1 MTATVRTDRLTVPGA
16 ALHYE
21 VRGNGP
27 ALLMIAGG
35 GGDAGYYTPVADL
48 LADEFTVITYDRRG
62 NSRSP
67 LSDPPR
73 DLVMAEQS
81 ADARALLDAVAG
93 GRGAVF
99 GNSGGAVIG
108 LDLAARAP
116 EGIAAFILHEPPVIG
131 VLPDAAQWHTFF
143 AELQTIRQRDG
154 WYAAWEK
161 FAATVGQEE
170 RQPAAEGGG
179 AWDSSTFARVG
190 GNLEFLLTH
199 EVAPFTTFAPDL
211 AQIKASGARVILA
224 GGVKSR
230 PYYYCRAGSI
240 LAEQLGAE
248 YVEFPGHH
256 NGYLDHPEAFAATLR
271 ATLRRVGDATA

>member
-1 MTATVRTDRLTVPGA
+1 MTATVRTGRLAVPGA
-16 ALHYE
+16 TLHYE

-48 LADEFTVITYDRRG
+48 LADGFTVITYDRRG

-67 LSDPPR
+67 LKDPPR

-93 GRGAVF
+93 GRGTVF
-99 GNSGGAVIG
+99 GNSGGAVIA

-116 EGIAAFILHEPPVIG
+116 HGVSAFIAHEPPVLD
-131 VLPDAAQWHTFF
+131 VLPDAAEWRAFF
-143 AELQTIRQRDG
+143 AELQTVRQRDG
-154 WYAAWEK
+154 WYAAWGQ
-161 FAATVGQEE
+161 FAATVGQEDRSE
-170 RQPAAEGGG
+170 EADGGQP
-179 AWDSSTFARVG
+179 WDEATFARVG

-199 EVAPFTTFAPDL
+199 EVAPFVAFTPDR
-211 AQIKASGARVILA
+211 ARITANGARVIFA
-224 GGVKSR
+224 GGEKSR
-230 PYYYCRAGSI
+230 PYYYCRAGQI
-240 LAEQLGAE
+240 LAAHLGAE

-256 NGYLDHPEAFAATLR
+256 NGYLDHPQAFAATLR
-271 ATLRRVGDATA
+271 ATLCQISDR

>member
-1 MTATVRTDRLTVPGA
+1 MTATAQIGQLAVPGA
-16 ALHYE
+16 TLHYE
-21 VRGNGP
+21 VRGSGP
-27 ALLMIAGG
+27 ALLLIAGG
-35 GGDAGYYTPVADL
+35 GGDAGYYTPIADL

-67 LSDPPR
+67 LSGPPR
-73 DLVMAEQS
+73 DLVMAEQN

-93 GRGAVF
+93 GRGIVF

-116 EGIAAFILHEPPVIG
+116 EGIAAFILHEPPTID
-131 VLPDAAQWHTFF
+131 VLPDAAEWQRFF
-143 AELQTIRQRDG
+143 AELQTTHQRDG

-161 FAATVGQEE
+161 FAATIGQEA
-170 RQPAAEGGG
+170 RQPAAGGG
-179 AWDSSTFARVG
+179 QAWDSSTFARIG
-190 GNLEFLLTH
+190 GNLEFLLAH
-199 EVAPFTTFAPDL
+199 EVAPFTAFTPDL
-211 AQIKASGARVILA
+211 TRIRARGARVIFA

-230 PYYYCRAGSI
+230 PYYYCRAGKI

-256 NGYLDHPEAFAATLR
+256 NGYLDHPQAFAATLR
-271 ATLRRVGDATA
+271 ATLRQVGNDAA

>member
-1 MTATVRTDRLTVPGA
+1 MTATVRTDQLTVPGA
-16 ALHYE
+16 TLHYE
-21 VRGNGP
+21 VRGRGP

-35 GGDAGYYTPVADL
+35 GGDADYYTPVADL

-67 LSDPPR
+67 LADPPR

-81 ADARALLDAVAG
+81 ADARALLDAIAG

-116 EGIAAFILHEPPVIG
+116 EGIAAFILHEPPVIT
-131 VLPDAAQWHTFF
+131 VLPDAAEWQAFF
-143 AELQTIRQRDG
+143 AELSTIRQRDG
-154 WYAAWEK
+154 WYAAWET
-161 FAATVGQEE
+161 FAATVGQEDRRE
-170 RQPAAEGGG
+170 EADGGG
-179 AWDSSTFARVG
+179 PWDATTFARVG
-190 GNLEFLLTH
+190 GNLEFLLMH
-199 EVAPFTTFAPDL
+199 EVGPFVAFAPDL
-211 AQIKASGARVILA
+211 AQIRANGARVIFA
-224 GGVKSR
+224 GGIKSR
-230 PYYYCRAGSI
+230 SYYYCRAGQI

-256 NGYLDHPEAFAATLR
+256 NGYLDHPAAFAATLR
-271 ATLRRVGDATA
+271 ATLHRIGGAAS